1 MYKECDGKIRK
12 YNKGGNMAGNYR
24 LKIAYGDRQFEAEG
38 DKKFVLDMWAKFQEK
53 VPQIKEMPAERKIQ
67 EKSSEQTSF
76 TSRSGKALS
85 VGEFIRQ
92 MGLKKHTEF
101 VLAFGYY
108 LEKYTGMREFGP
120 ADINK
125 CYYDSKM
132 DSSNTSQ
139 MLIQNIKQG
148 RIMEAKGTKKKGQ
161 KQYTLTQTG
170 EEFIEKA
177 LTKKKAV

>member
-1 MYKECDGKIRK
+1 
-12 YNKGGNMAGNYR
+12 MAGNYR

-38 DKKFVLDMWAKFQEK
+38 DKKFVLDMWTKFQEK
-53 VPQIKEMPAERKIQ
+53 TPQFKEWPTERKLQ
-67 EKSSEQTSF
+67 EKIPEQISSIA
-76 TSRSGKALS
+76 RSGKTLS

-92 MGLKKHTEF
+92 LGIKRHTDF

-108 LEKYTGMREFGP
+108 LEKYAGMREFGP

-148 RIMEAKGTKKKGQ
+148 RIMEAKGAKKKGQ
-161 KQYTLTQTG
+161 KQYTLTKTG
-170 EEFIEKA
+170 EEYIEKV
-177 LTKKKAV
+177 LSKKKEV

>member
-1 MYKECDGKIRK
+1 
-12 YNKGGNMAGNYR
+12 MAGNYR

-38 DKKFVLDMWAKFQEK
+38 DKKFVLDMWVKFREYSPHVKEAPIEK
-53 VPQIKEMPAERKIQ
+53 KIQ
-67 EKSSEQTSF
+67 EKAPEQIFSPA
-76 TSRSGKALS
+76 RAGKTLS

-92 MGLKKHTEF
+92 LGLKKHTEF

-108 LEKYTGMREFGP
+108 LEKYAGMREFGP

-148 RIMEAKGTKKKGQ
+148 RIMEAKGAKKKGQ
-161 KQYTLTQTG
+161 KHYTLTRTG
-170 EEFIEKA
+170 EEFIEKVIS
-177 LTKKKAV
+177 KKKAV